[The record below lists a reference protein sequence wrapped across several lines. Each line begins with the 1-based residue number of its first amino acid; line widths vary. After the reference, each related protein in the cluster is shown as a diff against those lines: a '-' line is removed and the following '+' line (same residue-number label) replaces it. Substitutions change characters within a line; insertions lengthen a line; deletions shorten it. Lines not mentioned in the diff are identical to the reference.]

1 MKADDIK
8 ALEQIPAENVKEGLI
23 AALAERVP
31 DTADTNTKFVFN
43 ILKKDHR
50 TIKTMQDVVD
60 IFNEQWG
67 DI

>member
-31 DTADTNTKFVFN
+31 DTADQNTKFVFN

-67 DI
+67 DA

>member
-31 DTADTNTKFVFN
+31 DTADQNTRFVFN